1 MLPPSNFG
9 RGTQDATFEAEL
21 VGVPRHGLA
30 VALHVLIESDASPGL
45 GQDHLKRGC
54 QGVS

>member
-1 MLPPSNFG
+1 MVPPSNFG